1 MLACVAP
8 HLSRWWNL
16 VNVVLLI
23 EWVSSRPSITF
34 VMPKLLTSTLV
45 QAWVSTAAAP
55 LSRLWCR
62 LVMWVRRCVISAS
75 VPCWWPEFP
84 CPWSRPC
91 RVPPNCLRP
100 DPSVRGPR
108 TMALLD
114 NAVSLPM
121 FKLTLMSLFP
131 GGDGIG
137 RLVCLMA
144 RSVR

>member
-1 MLACVAP
+1 MCVAP
-8 HLSRWWNL
+8 QASRCWNL

-75 VPCWWPEFP
+75 VLWWWPEFP
-84 CPWSRPC
+84 CPWSRPPRLC
-91 RVPPNCLRP
+91 SNCSRP
-100 DPSVRGPR
+100 ELNVCGPW
-108 TMALLD
+108 TTALLD
-114 NAVSLPM
+114 SAVSRPI
-121 FKLTLMSLFP
+121 FKLTLISLFP
-131 GGDGIG
+131 SGAGTG
-137 RLVCLMA
+137 LLPCLMA
-144 RSVR
+144 KSVT